1 MEIKSKETINT
12 FNQKVADFIPIACHY
27 NDTTLLT
34 KNADLVQTIEIQ
46 GFIDKNSDE
55 QQRVLRDDVRSA
67 IANHLK
73 DSSIAVYIH
82 IIRDYKNIMPTPYQ
96 GSDSIVT
103 LVENEWCTQNDW
115 DRQLVNTLYI
125 TLVKKG
131 PKLKLFNIADFLS
144 SIVSYTLKHKYK
156 SHLEKSINILDNI
169 TKSIRDD
176 LKIFSSKILAVIKEE
191 DAFYSEP
198 LSFYYYLTHF
208 KNKKIKIE
216 QCDFSELL
224 ADFNISTDF
233 SVLCNSSGNQKK
245 FAAVYSLELKN
256 SLAAE
261 FLEPITQCH
270 SQFIISELITLVS
283 SKKAIK
289 DVRIIKKL

>member
-12 FNQKVADFIPIACHY
+12 FNQKVADFIPIASHY

-73 DSSIAVYIH
+73 DSSVAVYIH

-233 SVLCNSSGNQKK
+233 SVLCNSSK
-245 FAAVYSLELKN
+245 
-256 SLAAE
+256 
-261 FLEPITQCH
+261 
-270 SQFIISELITLVS
+270 
-283 SKKAIK
+283 SKKNCSC
-289 DVRIIKKL
+289 LFT